1 MKSKT
6 QGGIPGATRILS
18 SWRPVAAAGTV
29 LLLALGIVA
38 CSGGASPVTSPAQ
51 SGGAAAPTSATQQ
64 GTAASAKELT
74 GAGATFPYPLYS
86 KWFDVYNQKSGVKIN
101 YQSVGSGA
109 GIQQLTQK
117 TVDFGASDAPMSD
130 EQLKSAGADVLHVP
144 TVMGAVAVTYN
155 LQGVDKGL
163 KLSGDT
169 LSGIFLG
176 TIKKWNDPK
185 IAADNAGTTLP
196 NVDIAVVHRSDGS
209 GTTNIFTDY
218 LSSVSPDWKSKVGKG
233 TSVNW
238 PVGLGAKGN
247 EGVTGQVK
255 QTPGG
260 VGYVELAYAVQNKL
274 PYAFMKNQAGQFVE
288 PTLDST
294 TAAAAASASKMPEDL
309 RVSIVNAPGDKSYP
323 ISGYTY
329 ILVYQQQT
337 DAGKGKALV
346 DFLWWAVHDGE
357 AYAKDLLYAPL
368 PSDVVTKDEAKIK
381 SITFQGKALYQ

>member
-6 QGGIPGATRILS
+6 QGGIPGETRILS

-117 TVDFGASDAPMSD
+117 TVDFGASDAPMTD
-130 EQLKSAGADVLHVP
+130 DQLKSAGADVLHIP

-218 LSSVSPDWKSKVGKG
+218 LSNVSPDWKSKVGKG

-309 RVSIVNAPGDKSYP
+309 RVSIVNASGDKSYP

-357 AYAKDLLYAPL
+357 SYAKDLLYAPL